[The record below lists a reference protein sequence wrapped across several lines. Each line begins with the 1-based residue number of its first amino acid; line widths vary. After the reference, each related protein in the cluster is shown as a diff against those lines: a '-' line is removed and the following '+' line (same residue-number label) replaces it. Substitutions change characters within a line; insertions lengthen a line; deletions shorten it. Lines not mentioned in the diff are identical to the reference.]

1 MDYPVLNKS
10 PDVAQAVVPHAIDAN
25 GNAVPQGSS
34 NPGAAETFPKPV
46 IATATA
52 VTRPANTT
60 VYSAGDAVSNNA
72 TAASV
77 TPISFAASDIN
88 NAPVE
93 ILGGRCFTTDTGPG
107 AASAAFELYLF
118 NADPT
123 ANSGVGAGDNAA
135 WSQKLINCVGVLSGT
150 FRASL
155 DGSFAEFVPAGPA
168 AVVTT
173 PLSGGTTLYG
183 LVKTLGAFT
192 PSANSTTF
200 TFTLVGEQGRA

>member
-1 MDYPVLNKS
+1 MTLTVD
-10 PDVAQAVVPHAIDAN
+10 
-25 GNAVPQGSS
+25 
-34 NPGAAETFPKPV
+34 NPGSALVVLDDKTVVGRANPMPAFNLPKVIVALAAAMV
-46 IATATA
+46 RQANVTA
-52 VTRPANTT
+52 
-60 VYSAGDAVSNNA
+60 YSAGDAVSNNA

-77 TPISFAASDIN
+77 APISFAASDIN

-93 ILGGRCFTTDTGPG
+93 ILGARCFTTDTGPG
-107 AASAAFELYLF
+107 AASAGFELYLF